1 MKREQFVAAL
11 RTTLIRLDDYQN
23 LRHSPLLPLLPLA
36 PEGPNPVALQRYLIE
51 AIDTLKRAP
60 GSAQAAALLYYRYVE
75 HLSQADVAFQ
85 LGISVRQ
92 LRRDQ
97 NNAIEL
103 LAEQVWREVASLHAV
118 PVAVSLP
125 TPSPA
130 LASGALHAEVDWLRR
145 RHTGVSC
152 QLGPELQK
160 ALAEAAVL
168 AATYQVDFR
177 RGAPRDA
184 VAVALPPL
192 VLRQTLLTLLQL
204 LMPVV
209 AHQRLTLTTTETQ
222 RTVTLTIAL
231 PAGVEPG
238 PLLNACQQAHQVAL
252 QLLTPFHGAVAA
264 PSQPAP
270 AAIELILPKVAGIPV
285 LVVDDNPDTCQL
297 LQRYAA
303 HSRYQ
308 VIPVTDGRQTV
319 ALAQQHAVQALVLD
333 VMMPDLDGW
342 DLLAQLRY
350 HPATQRLPIAVCT
363 VLPQQ
368 ELARLLGATHFLQKP
383 INQETFL
390 ETLTTL
396 VAATARAPC

>member
-23 LRHSPLLPLLPLA
+23 LRHSPLLPLLGKA
-36 PEGPNPVALQRYLIE
+36 ADGANPVALQRYLIK
-51 AIDTLKRAP
+51 AIDALKQAP
-60 GSAQAAALLYYRYVE
+60 SSAHAAALLYYRYVE

-103 LAEQVWREVASLHAV
+103 LAEQLWTEIAPWRASS
-118 PVAVSLP
+118 P
-125 TPSPA
+125 PSPSP
-130 LASGALHAEVDWLRR
+130 LQDHTLESDALHAEVDWLRR

-152 QLGPELQK
+152 QLALEMKK

-168 AATYQVDFR
+168 AATYQVDFALDAQ
-177 RGAPRDA
+177 APLA
-184 VAVALPPL
+184 AVALPSL

-209 AHQRLTLTTTETQ
+209 ARQTLTLTLTEAQ
-222 RTVTLTIAL
+222 RTVTLTVVL
-231 PAGVEPG
+231 PASVDKVIVASP
-238 PLLNACQQAHQVAL
+238 CQQAHQVAV
-252 QLLTPFHGAVAA
+252 QLLTPFHGTVRVH
-264 PSQPAP
+264 SQANPCQ
-270 AAIELILPKVAGIPV
+270 IELILPKVAGIPI

-308 VIPVTDGRQTV
+308 VIPVTDARQTL
-319 ALAQQHAVQALVLD
+319 ALAQQHAAQGLVLD

-342 DLLAQLRY
+342 DLLAQLRH
-350 HPATQRLPIAVCT
+350 HPATHRLPIAVCT

-368 ELARLLGATHFLQKP
+368 ELARLLGATYFLQKP
-383 INQETFL
+383 ISQETFL
-390 ETLTTL
+390 ETLTAL
-396 VAATARAPC
+396 VAATGRAPG